1 MRVMPGIEIST
12 FGRISL
18 ENVKGEFEANPATV
32 TSALEER

>member
-18 ENVKGEFEANPATV
+18 ENVIGEFEANTNNGDIGF
-32 TSALEER
+32 RG